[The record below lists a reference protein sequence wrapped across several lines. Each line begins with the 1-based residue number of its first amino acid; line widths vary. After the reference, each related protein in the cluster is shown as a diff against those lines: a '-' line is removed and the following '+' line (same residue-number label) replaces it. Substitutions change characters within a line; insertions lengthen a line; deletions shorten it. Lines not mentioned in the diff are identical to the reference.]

1 MFTVT
6 LYSNLKQFREDYDDL
21 HTAIEDAE
29 AALAWD
35 PVTDRKQL
43 FKVEIINDRWSKSK
57 KMMRCSII
65 GKKQSEFGDGE
76 RNVVAWDLV
85 VI

>member
-6 LYSNLKQFREDYDDL
+6 LYGKDKQFREDYDDL

-29 AALAWD
+29 AALVWD
-35 PVTDRKQL
+35 PVMDHKQL
-43 FKVEIINDRWSKSK
+43 SKVEITNDRWSKSK

-65 GKKQSEFGDGE
+65 GKKQSEFEDGE
-76 RNVVAWDLV
+76 INVVEWDLV
-85 VI
+85 V